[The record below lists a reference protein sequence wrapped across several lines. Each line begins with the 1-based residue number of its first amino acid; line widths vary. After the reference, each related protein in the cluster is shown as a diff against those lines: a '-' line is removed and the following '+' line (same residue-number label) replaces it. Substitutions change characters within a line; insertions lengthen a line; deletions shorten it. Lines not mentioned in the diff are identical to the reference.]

1 MNGNSTDGLKFPVP
15 PVPPF
20 FNYNSMG
27 RLGRN
32 KEEKQRA
39 KQEREHQY
47 RLNSEAKA
55 KKKERDR
62 VNRERKKEQA
72 RLACHEDP
80 LAQLADVATQREYLD
95 EENDVIIEAMEIE
108 LVGEEEDLIDV
119 SGMVEEDGEVLENLS
134 ASAWEEG
141 FNDDWGHGFDDDF
154 REEMNENGMEC
165 LEITNGRG
173 ES

>member
-15 PVPPF
+15 HVPPF

-62 VNRERKKEQA
+62 VHRERKKEQA

-95 EENDVIIEAMEIE
+95 EENDVIIEVVPGVSRA
-108 LVGEEEDLIDV
+108 VKDLNTVCIKV
-119 SGMVEEDGEVLENLS
+119 FISYKIPVLN
-134 ASAWEEG
+134 
-141 FNDDWGHGFDDDF
+141 
-154 REEMNENGMEC
+154 
-165 LEITNGRG
+165 
-173 ES
+173 

>member
-15 PVPPF
+15 HVPPF

-55 KKKERDR
+55 KKK
-62 VNRERKKEQA
+62 K
-72 RLACHEDP
+72 
-80 LAQLADVATQREYLD
+80 
-95 EENDVIIEAMEIE
+95 EIE
-108 LVGEEEDLIDV
+108 FIEKEKKSKHDRLGIKSVLLCTENRV
-119 SGMVEEDGEVLENLS
+119 SRAYTENVLTE
-134 ASAWEEG
+134 
-141 FNDDWGHGFDDDF
+141 
-154 REEMNENGMEC
+154 
-165 LEITNGRG
+165 
-173 ES
+173 